1 MNFPMPTKPAVYG
14 ALFGAAAVAFVGFT
28 WGGWMTAGAANK
40 MADDQAR
47 AEVVAALVPICI
59 QQSKQ
64 DPFVVETLAE
74 LMDTTRY
81 QRSDMLMEA
90 GWATM
95 PGSTDPD
102 RNVATACM
110 EELAAQF

>member
-1 MNFPMPTKPAVYG
+1 MNFPVWTKPAVYG
-14 ALFGAAAVAFVGFT
+14 ALVGAAALAFVGFN
-28 WGGWMTAGAANK
+28 WGGWVTAGTANK
-40 MADDQAR
+40 MAAEQAR

-59 QQSKQ
+59 DQSKQ
-64 DPFVVETLAE
+64 DPFVVQTLAR
-74 LMDTTRY
+74 LKDTTRY

-110 EELAAQF
+110 EQLATQF

>member
-1 MNFPMPTKPAVYG
+1 V
-14 ALFGAAAVAFVGFT
+14 
-28 WGGWMTAGAANK
+28 TAGTANK
-40 MADDQAR
+40 MAEDQAR
-47 AEVVAALVPICI
+47 AQVVAALVPICND
-59 QQSKQ
+59 QSKQ
-64 DPFVVETLAE
+64 DPYAVETLAE
-74 LMDTTRY
+74 LMNTTRY

-95 PGSTDPD
+95 PGSNDPD